1 MREEISQIW
10 RLTLEGAPF
19 FAWVSSSM
27 TRLRSALLV
36 VSPPQR
42 TSRSAIGVP
51 PLAELA
57 SHLLEGHVG
66 EAARFLCVDPA
77 FVVVRLGE
85 PLARVLLEDA
95 RGLTAVEIQRLFE
108 LGMLRNRMKSRVRTD
123 VIGKLAAQIVA
134 EIAPR
139 EPGEE
144 VPGEHAELFL
154 GREAR
159 ERRPHLFVRRTE

>member
-10 RLTLEGAPF
+10 RLTLAGAPF

-66 EAARFLCVDPA
+66 EAACLLCVDPA

-95 RGLTAVEIQRLFE
+95 RGHGSGDPTL
-108 LGMLRNRMKSRVRTD
+108 VRTRH
-123 VIGKLAAQIVA
+123 
-134 EIAPR
+134 APQPNGTAR
-139 EPGEE
+139 SYRRDWK
-144 VPGEHAELFL
+144 AL
-154 GREAR
+154 GSDSS
-159 ERRPHLFVRRTE
+159 